1 MSTARKLRTPARGQ
15 AAYDAIE
22 REAFRL
28 QRAGCFVSFMSDV
41 TVHDRAA
48 LLNEAQHARDH
59 ATDDAVWVARPCGSH
74 LVWLPRR
81 PDPDPLDGSVPRW
94 RREWHEA
101 VAYVRTVLDTFG
113 PGQFCYRL
121 DVPRGTLRPLTAGD
135 LDRID
140 SECDPDE
147 QGGR

>member
-1 MSTARKLRTPARGQ
+1 MSTARKPRTPARGQ

-22 REAFRL
+22 REACRL
-28 QRAGCFVSFMSDV
+28 QREAGCFVSFMSDV

-48 LLNEAQHARDH
+48 ILSVARS
-59 ATDDAVWVARPCGSH
+59 DDAVWVARPCGSH

-101 VAYVRTVLDTFG
+101 VAYVRMVLDTFG

-121 DVPRGTLRPLTAGD
+121 DVSRGTLRPLTAGD